1 MSNSAPTHEL
11 HFVIGGAGF
20 LGSHILEA
28 LVARGETAVASFD
41 IREPTERVPN
51 VHYYEGDLTQAESL
65 TKAITDA
72 QEDTRTAGIEGRSV
86 AVYHTASPVAGLGP
100 DVYEKVNVL
109 GTEVVIEVCKEP
121 KNGVAKLIFTS
132 SAGVVFNGYDLK
144 FIDERVGY
152 PQELWREQF
161 PVEQT
166 NRHGDAVVVNRAVDA
181 QPGGEGHHVTCKVA
195 HVVFVDFLR

>member
-152 PQELWREQF
+152 PLSLI
-161 PVEQT
+161 
-166 NRHGDAVVVNRAVDA
+166 HI
-181 QPGGEGHHVTCKVA
+181 
-195 HVVFVDFLR
+195 